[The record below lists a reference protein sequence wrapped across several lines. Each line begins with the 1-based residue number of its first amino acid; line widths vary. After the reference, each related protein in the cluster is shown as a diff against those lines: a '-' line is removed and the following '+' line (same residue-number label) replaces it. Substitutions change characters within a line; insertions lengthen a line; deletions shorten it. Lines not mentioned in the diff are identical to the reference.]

1 MAVRKWRGLRL
12 QGRRG
17 WGCRLR
23 ICGGGGRVQVAGS
36 SAAAQARR
44 CASRQCRSGCARL
57 SGERGGISMR
67 PSGEGGK
74 EISERPAGEGRG
86 GIAQLAPSLVSVSGE
101 MQRERTRK
109 GNASQI

>member
-1 MAVRKWRGLRL
+1 
-12 QGRRG
+12 
-17 WGCRLR
+17 
-23 ICGGGGRVQVAGS
+23 
-36 SAAAQARR
+36 
-44 CASRQCRSGCARL
+44 
-57 SGERGGISMR
+57 MR

-74 EISERPAGEGRG
+74 KISEQPAGEGRG